1 MVDIF
6 TKYTVVTPIKNRS
19 IPEVNDADEK
29 AITKMGKKPITIY
42 SDNEGAFVS
51 NEIKRYFE
59 EKGIRHLTTLGHA
72 PVAERQ
78 IKHMVYQRVEKTG
91 QKWHEVLFPV
101 LLTYNNKMEHSTIK
115 MTPKEAMKPENQF
128 TVKLNLEFNRIN
140 SRIYPNINWTF
151 WKSI

>member
-6 TKYTVVTPIKNRS
+6 TKYTVVIPVKNRS
-19 IPEVNDADEK
+19 IPEVNDAIEK
-29 AITKMGKKPITIY
+29 AIVKMGKKPMTIY

-78 IKHMVYQRVEKTG
+78 IRPIKNMVYQRVEKTG
-91 QKWHEVLFPV
+91 QKWHEV
-101 LLTYNNKMEHSTIK
+101 
-115 MTPKEAMKPENQF
+115 
-128 TVKLNLEFNRIN
+128 
-140 SRIYPNINWTF
+140 
-151 WKSI
+151 